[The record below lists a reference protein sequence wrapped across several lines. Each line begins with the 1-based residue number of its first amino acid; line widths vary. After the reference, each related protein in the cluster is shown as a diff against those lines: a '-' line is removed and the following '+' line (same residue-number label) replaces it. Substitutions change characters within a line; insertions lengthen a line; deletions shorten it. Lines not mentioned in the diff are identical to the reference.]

1 MLSKQASS
9 WHYCAT
15 LIQST
20 ATLLSFFLFKMA
32 LMKHKGLFDLLKS
45 HGKFLL
51 DTKFQSH
58 SSLADHGD
66 AALKTTRIAIETM
79 LEELAPNLWED
90 DLNRLVDF
98 GHLISPELE
107 MVRRR

>member
-1 MLSKQASS
+1 
-9 WHYCAT
+9 
-15 LIQST
+15 
-20 ATLLSFFLFKMA
+20 MA
-32 LMKHKGLFDLLKS
+32 LMKHKGLFDLLKT

-58 SSLADHGD
+58 NGLVDHGD
-66 AALKTTRIAIETM
+66 AALKTTRIAIEMM

-107 MVRRR
+107 MVSRRMYICCVRLFLPTFPYTG